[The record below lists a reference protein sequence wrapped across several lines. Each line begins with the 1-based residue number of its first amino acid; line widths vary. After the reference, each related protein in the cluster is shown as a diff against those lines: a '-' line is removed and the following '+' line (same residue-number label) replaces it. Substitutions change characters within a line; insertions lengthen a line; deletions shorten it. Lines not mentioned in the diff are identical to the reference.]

1 MSEFN
6 IQSESIDVER
16 IMQQVRSR
24 IRDKR
29 GQDYTEAEIRK
40 LANVK
45 LERFLNPHDVR
56 SDLVKHYRR
65 QQNQPEG
72 DATPDPDDFNVDTIY
87 QSSRPG
93 FPGTLL
99 FWIRKRLNFILKF
112 FVNPVAITDALHSQQ
127 QLNRLNFELMNNLV
141 VEMTRLAIEM
151 KNLKMRVESIAARL
165 EFDERRA
172 RALEGVVQYR
182 EGGAPSAP
190 ARSGGADETTGDGSA
205 VSPERKRRR
214 RRRGRRRSGSTPA
227 AAGPA
232 SPEADESS
240 AVKRTATAA
249 ESHGDEP
256 APQPPQP
263 EAREPSRESVASA
276 GKRDRPSDEA
286 GSPKQ

>member
-65 QQNQPEG
+65 RQSQQEG
-72 DATPDPDDFNVDTIY
+72 DAAPDPDDFDVDTIY
-87 QSSRPG
+87 RSSRPG
-93 FPGTLL
+93 LPGTLL

-112 FVNPVAITDALHSQQ
+112 FVNPVPITDALHSQQ

-165 EFDERRA
+165 DFDERRA

-182 EGGAPSAP
+182 EGSAPSP
-190 ARSGGADETTGDGSA
+190 RSGGADETTGDDSA

-214 RRRGRRRSGSTPA
+214 RRRGRRRSGSTPS

-240 AVKRTATAA
+240 AVERTATAA

-263 EAREPSRESVASA
+263 EAREPSRESGAST
-276 GKRDRPSDEA
+276 GKRDRSSDEA
-286 GSPKQ
+286 DSPKQ

>member
-6 IQSESIDVER
+6 IQSESIDVEQ

-56 SDLVKHYRR
+56 SDLVNHYRQR
-65 QQNQPEG
+65 QNQPAGE
-72 DATPDPDDFNVDTIY
+72 ATPDPDDFDVDTIY
-87 QSSRPG
+87 RSARPG
-93 FPGTLL
+93 VSGKLL

-112 FVNPVAITDALHSQQ
+112 FVNPVPITDALHSQQ

-165 EFDERRA
+165 DFDERRG

-182 EGGAPSAP
+182 EGAAP
-190 ARSGGADETTGDGSA
+190 AARSEGADETTADGSTA
-205 VSPERKRRR
+205 SPERKRRR
-214 RRRGRRRSGSTPA
+214 RRRGRRRAGSPPA

-232 SPEADESS
+232 SPATDESA
-240 AVKRTATAA
+240 AVERTATAT

-256 APQPPQP
+256 APPPPQP
-263 EAREPSRESVASA
+263 ATREPSPESGAPA
-276 GKRDRPSDEA
+276 GTSDRSSDEA

>member
-6 IQSESIDVER
+6 IQLESIDVER

-56 SDLVKHYRR
+56 SDLVKHYRQR
-65 QQNQPEG
+65 QSQPEG
-72 DATPDPDDFNVDTIY
+72 DAADPDDFDVDTIY
-87 QSSRPG
+87 RSSRPG
-93 FPGTLL
+93 VPGTLL

-112 FVNPVAITDALHSQQ
+112 FVNPGPITDALHSQQ

-151 KNLKMRVESIAARL
+151 KNFKMRVESIAARL
-165 EFDERRA
+165 DFDERRA

-182 EGGAPSAP
+182 EGGAPTV
-190 ARSGGADETTGDGSA
+190 RSGGADEATGDGSA

-240 AVKRTATAA
+240 AVERTATSA

-256 APQPPQP
+256 APQSPQP
-263 EAREPSRESVASA
+263 ETREPSRESGASA
-276 GKRDRPSDEA
+276 GKRDRSSDEA

>member
-6 IQSESIDVER
+6 IQSESIDVEQ

-24 IRDKR
+24 VRDKR

-56 SDLVKHYRR
+56 SDLVKHYRQR
-65 QQNQPEG
+65 QNQPEG
-72 DATPDPDDFNVDTIY
+72 EATPDPDDFDVDSIY
-87 QSSRPG
+87 RSARPG
-93 FPGTLL
+93 VPGKLL

-112 FVNPVAITDALHSQQ
+112 FVNPVPITDALHSQQ

-165 EFDERRA
+165 DFDERRG

-182 EGGAPSAP
+182 EGGAPAP
-190 ARSGGADETTGDGSA
+190 RSEGADETTADGSA
-205 VSPERKRRR
+205 ASPERKRRR

-227 AAGPA
+227 AAGSA
-232 SPEADESS
+232 SPETAQSS
-240 AVKRTATAA
+240 AVERTATAA

-256 APQPPQP
+256 APSPPP
-263 EAREPSRESVASA
+263 PATREPSPESKASA
-276 GKRDRPSDEA
+276 STSARSSDEA

>member
-6 IQSESIDVER
+6 IQSESIDVEQ

-56 SDLVKHYRR
+56 SDLVKHYRQR
-65 QQNQPEG
+65 QNQPEG
-72 DATPDPDDFNVDTIY
+72 EATPDPDDFDVDTIY
-87 QSSRPG
+87 RSARPG
-93 FPGTLL
+93 VPGKLL

-112 FVNPVAITDALHSQQ
+112 FVNPVPITDALHSQQ

-165 EFDERRA
+165 DFDERRG

-182 EGGAPSAP
+182 EGGAPA
-190 ARSGGADETTGDGSA
+190 ARSEGADETTADGSTA
-205 VSPERKRRR
+205 SPERKRRR

-232 SPEADESS
+232 SPATDESA
-240 AVKRTATAA
+240 AVERTATAT

-256 APQPPQP
+256 APPPPQP
-263 EAREPSRESVASA
+263 ATREPSPESEASA
-276 GKRDRPSDEA
+276 GTSDRSSDEA

>member
-6 IQSESIDVER
+6 IQSESIDVEQ

-56 SDLVKHYRR
+56 SDLVKHYRQR
-65 QQNQPEG
+65 QNQPAGE
-72 DATPDPDDFNVDTIY
+72 ATPNPDDFDVDTIY
-87 QSSRPG
+87 RSARPG
-93 FPGTLL
+93 VPGKLL

-112 FVNPVAITDALHSQQ
+112 FVNPVPITDALHSQQ

-165 EFDERRA
+165 DFDERRG

-182 EGGAPSAP
+182 EGGAPA
-190 ARSGGADETTGDGSA
+190 ARSEGADETTADGTTA
-205 VSPERKRRR
+205 SPERKRRR

-232 SPEADESS
+232 SPATDESA
-240 AVKRTATAA
+240 AVERTATAT

-256 APQPPQP
+256 APPPPQP
-263 EAREPSRESVASA
+263 ATREPSPESGASA
-276 GKRDRPSDEA
+276 GTSDRSSDEA